1 MSHHEVYV
9 RIMPPTM
16 VHVQQICKLLVSN
29 KQMSLYAVNNRDIFI
44 VENFNI
50 LLKKSDQSPLGST
63 LNFICLNN
71 PSKYASV
78 VKIQL

>member
-16 VHVQQICKLLVSN
+16 VHVQQICKHLVSS

-50 LLKKSDQSPLGST
+50 LLTRNRTKVRSEV
-63 LNFICLNN
+63 NN

-78 VKIQL
+78 VKLQL

>member
-50 LLKKSDQSPLGST
+50 LLTRNRTKVRSEV
-63 LNFICLNN
+63 NN

-78 VKIQL
+78 VKLQL